1 MQRTQILSRVGKFDE
16 LSRVPIIEM
25 AGQNR
30 VLIENHQG
38 VLVYS
43 VEEICVKVSF
53 GCVCISG
60 RELKLMHMSREQLVI
75 CGNVDGVQLMGGR
88 P

>member
-1 MQRTQILSRVGKFDE
+1 MQKRQILSRGGRFDA
-16 LSRVPIIEM
+16 LSRVPIVEM

-43 VEEICVKVSF
+43 LEEICVKVGY

-60 RELKLMHMSREQLVI
+60 RGLQIMHMSREQLVI
-75 CGNVDGVQLMGGR
+75 CGSISGVQLMGGKV
-88 P
+88 